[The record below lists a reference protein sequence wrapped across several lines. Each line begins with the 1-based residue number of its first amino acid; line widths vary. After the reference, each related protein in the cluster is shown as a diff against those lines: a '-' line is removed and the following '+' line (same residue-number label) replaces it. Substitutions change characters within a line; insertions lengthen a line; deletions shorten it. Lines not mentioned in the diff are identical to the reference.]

1 MPWEYEYVFDNRVNR
16 EVGLPDLT
24 KSFWHDDEIGSLS

>member
-16 EVGLPDLT
+16 EAGLPDLT